1 MKPALVYGADEF
13 FGLSFCEH
21 LLEEGVNIDVKLE
34 QTSDEKKLMYL
45 EERLMWLGRN
55 RHFRLIEKELEAP
68 YEQVFIQ
75 YTGSVPEEALLA
87 GIENKPVILFVYQDQ
102 FEEDLRAGIEEKGV
116 ELVVLPELF
125 GPWDIKADDKQ
136 NRDGAIFVNDAAAQ
150 FLACAVQKR
159 LFSIAVCTEDAI
171 RKSR

>member
-1 MKPALVYGADEF
+1 MKKSLKPHTNKSSSNTQA
-13 FGLSFCEH
+13 
-21 LLEEGVNIDVKLE
+21 
-34 QTSDEKKLMYL
+34 
-45 EERLMWLGRN
+45 
-55 RHFRLIEKELEAP
+55 
-68 YEQVFIQ
+68 
-75 YTGSVPEEALLA
+75 SVQEEALAA

-150 FLACAVQKR
+150 AAACAVQKR